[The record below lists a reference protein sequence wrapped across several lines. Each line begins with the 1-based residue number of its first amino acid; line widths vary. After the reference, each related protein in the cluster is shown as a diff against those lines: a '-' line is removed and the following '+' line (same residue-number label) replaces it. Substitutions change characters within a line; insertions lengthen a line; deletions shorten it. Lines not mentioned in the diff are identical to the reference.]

1 MKEYIERTTILNLLG
16 KINPVD
22 FGSMFDYEA
31 HSAVQEC
38 LREISYGVENI
49 SAADVAPVVRAKWE
63 PSDPICPVW
72 LKTSPVLL
80 RNFMVGLLSLPL
92 PAPLLRLREVGAVW
106 GIPVKAHALIVL
118 VPGAG
123 GAALSHERPP
133 CSCECRTTGRK

>member
-49 SAADVAPVVRAKWE
+49 SAADVAPVAERV
-63 PSDPICPVW
+63 CG
-72 LKTSPVLL
+72 VLL
-80 RNFMVGLLSLPL
+80 HR
-92 PAPLLRLREVGAVW
+92 R
-106 GIPVKAHALIVL
+106 PV
-118 VPGAG
+118 AG
-123 GAALSHERPP
+123 F
-133 CSCECRTTGRK
+133 